1 MGNVKL
7 ILKNKDNNEKI
18 NLSELPKYE
27 FSSNKSLSDLLLDM
41 DNYFE
46 LDEDK
51 RKIYSKDEISKKL
64 IEFKKKIYSSI
75 VEHEYA
81 YIRTR
86 KIEDIKN
93 FVDNAKANIDKDN
106 EIYISSMFYQ
116 KFNESLFSF
125 NNESYLPF
133 DNEFISYDNIQDS
146 ILDNPNTSLGK
157 LLKKFQK
164 RGFILNAIYTDNEIE
179 GDEANENNPEHWTS
193 EPLGVNNEWP
203 YEWEIHRIKKL
214 VNING
219 REYMLWSRF
228 TYPILKSQYH
238 IGNDSNNIQGNEYGL
253 FVTLNNHK
261 YVLGIDSKGYL
272 KAEKLEEN

>member
-93 FVDNAKANIDKDN
+93 FVDNAKAKIDKDN

-116 KFNESLFSF
+116 KFDESLFSF

-261 YVLGIDSKGYL
+261 YVLGVDSKGYL

>member
-116 KFNESLFSF
+116 KFDESLFSF